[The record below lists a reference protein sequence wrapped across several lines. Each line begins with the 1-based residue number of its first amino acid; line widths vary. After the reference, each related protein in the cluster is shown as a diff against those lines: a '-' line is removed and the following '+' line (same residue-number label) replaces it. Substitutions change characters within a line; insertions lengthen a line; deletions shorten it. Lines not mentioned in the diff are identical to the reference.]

1 MSPPKRIQLGR
12 HYLDAG
18 PLFCLGGSK
27 VLAELFDAH
36 HLSNSKVAAAVV
48 GEVVRNATLILPPVG
63 PHPKRNLRQAAKNAR
78 GRYKVLLASATP
90 TPAPE
95 PPLLSAIKADLTTS
109 AKTKLKA
116 GETLHPN
123 ANDGEA
129 ESVYSAVIESV
140 AVVTNDADAHTVAGK
155 HQVVASTF
163 VEVARHMA
171 RVQKGVSRRTIFNEL
186 MTLSNRSIFPGEH
199 ITSELDL
206 A

>member
-1 MSPPKRIQLGR
+1 MSRQKSASLGW

-18 PLFCLGGSK
+18 PLFCLGGSH

-36 HLSNSKVAAAVV
+36 HLANSKVAAAVV

-63 PHPKRNLRQAAKNAR
+63 PHPKRNLRQSAKNAR

-90 TPAPE
+90 APVPE
-95 PPLLSAIKADLTTS
+95 PPLLSAIKADLTSS
-109 AKTKLKA
+109 AKAKLKI
-116 GETLHPN
+116 GESLHPN

-129 ESVYSAVIESV
+129 ESIYSAVTESA
-140 AVVTNDADAHTVAGK
+140 AVVTNDADAHSVAGK
-155 HQVVASTF
+155 HKVVSSTF
-163 VEVARHMA
+163 VDVARHMV
-171 RVQKGVSRRTIFNEL
+171 RSQKVVGRRTIFNEL

-206 A
+206 V